1 MVGKKS
7 AIAADDAHAHQAAL
21 EVVLDDVGPAIIV
34 DGERKATTAA
44 DLEVL
49 GRRALAIAAALQ
61 GSLRPAEPVDVEPF
75 RPIWPARLP
84 VESGV
89 PVELVTEHQLSGC
102 QRFVWQALWLLVP
115 HLTGRLVVRARIS
128 WVAQWLGLDQNTVRR
143 ALQRF
148 DELGWAT
155 VLWRATPP
163 SGYGEFEALLH
174 LQRRVDAPEAGV
186 IDASAEPK

>member
-1 MVGKKS
+1 MVGPKS
-7 AIAADDAHAHQAAL
+7 AIPAGDAHAHPSAI
-21 EVVLDDVGPAIIV
+21 EVVLDDVGPALLV

-61 GSLRPAEPVDVEPF
+61 GSLRPAEPVEVEPF
-75 RPIWPARLP
+75 RPIWPGRLP

-89 PVELVTEHQLSGC
+89 PAELVTEHRLSGC
-102 QRFVWQALWLLVP
+102 QRFVWQSLWLLVP
-115 HLTGRLVVRARIS
+115 HMTGRLVVRDRIS
-128 WVAQWLGLDQNTVRR
+128 WVAKWLGLNERTVRR
-143 ALQRF
+143 AMQRF

-155 VLWRATPP
+155 VQWRASKP

-174 LQRRVDAPEAGV
+174 LQARLDAAEASTVDATATER
-186 IDASAEPK
+186 